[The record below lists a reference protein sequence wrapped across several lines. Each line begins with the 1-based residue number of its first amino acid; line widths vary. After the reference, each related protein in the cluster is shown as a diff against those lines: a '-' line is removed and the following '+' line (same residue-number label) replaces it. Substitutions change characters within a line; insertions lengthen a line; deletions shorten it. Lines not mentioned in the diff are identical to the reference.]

1 MNINKKIILDKSNQY
16 LQLENEILELLQKEV
31 LFLCDKYK
39 ISFLIV
45 YKEYDKKRTVNFV
58 SSIKSFYRLTDAN
71 NQIIEILN
79 KIPVQIIHRLKEIK
93 QLIIK

>member
-1 MNINKKIILDKSNQY
+1 MNINKKIILNKSTQY
-16 LQLENEILELLQKEV
+16 TQLENEILELLQKEV
-31 LFLCDKYK
+31 IFLCDKYK

-45 YKEYDKKRTVNFV
+45 NKEFDKNRTVIFKNN
-58 SSIKSFYRLTDAN
+58 IKSFYRLTDAN

-79 KIPVQIIHRLKEIK
+79 KIPVQLIYRLKEIK

>member
-1 MNINKKIILDKSNQY
+1 MNINKKIILDKSTQY
-16 LQLENEILELLQKEV
+16 IQLENEILELLQKEV
-31 LFLCDKYK
+31 IFLCDKYK

-45 YKEYDKKRTVNFV
+45 SKEFDKKRTVIFKNN
-58 SSIKSFYRLTDAN
+58 IIGMYRLNDAN

-79 KIPVQIIHRLKEIK
+79 KIPVQIMYRLKEIK

>member
-1 MNINKKIILDKSNQY
+1 MNINKRNILNKSDNY
-16 LQLENEILELLQKEV
+16 VQLENEILELLQKEV
-31 LFLCDKYK
+31 YFLCNKYK

-45 YKEYDKKRTVNFV
+45 NKEYDKKRTVIFKNE
-58 SSIKSFYRLTDAN
+58 IIIGNRLIDAN

-79 KIPVQIIHRLKEIK
+79 KIPVQLMYRLKEIK